1 MKMNVTSSCVARS
14 CVCRLNTR
22 VPTYTFTPLWF
33 STGGMGAL
41 CVYRACIVRIQ
52 IVRVQTVSTLT
63 DSGMCLD
70 IQSTV
75 FGRMYICAY
84 VCLCVYMHVCACV
97 RWWRRMDRHN
107 QRYTSHPTAPACN
120 GSYVTRAR
128 HASERVYV
136 YVYVCHMSHARIMSL
151 HVIDLVTFVCFNV
164 CTL

>member
-1 MKMNVTSSCVARS
+1 MNMKMNVTSSCVARS

-75 FGRMYICAY
+75 FGRMYIC
-84 VCLCVYMHVCACV
+84 VHMCACV
-97 RWWRRMDRHN
+97 YICMCVHVCDGGDGWTDTISGIPPTPPPPLVTAV
-107 QRYTSHPTAPACN
+107 TSHVMRAC
-120 GSYVTRAR
+120 
-128 HASERVYV
+128 
-136 YVYVCHMSHARIMSL
+136 VCHMSHTRVLCHYML
-151 HVIDLVTFVCFNV
+151 LT
-164 CTL
+164 

>member
-1 MKMNVTSSCVARS
+1 MNMKMNVTSSCVARS

-84 VCLCVYMHVCACV
+84 V
-97 RWWRRMDRHN
+97 W
-107 QRYTSHPTAPACN
+107 RYTISGIHRAPPPP
-120 GSYVTRAR
+120 
-128 HASERVYV
+128 
-136 YVYVCHMSHARIMSL
+136 
-151 HVIDLVTFVCFNV
+151 LVTAVTSRVRDMRASVCMCMCMCV
-164 CTL
+164 TCHTHVLCHYMLLT